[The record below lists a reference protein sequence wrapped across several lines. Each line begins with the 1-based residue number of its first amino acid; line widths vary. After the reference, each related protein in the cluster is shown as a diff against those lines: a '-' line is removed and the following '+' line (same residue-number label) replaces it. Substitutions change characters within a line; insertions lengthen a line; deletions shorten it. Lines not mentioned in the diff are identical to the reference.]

1 MKINLD
7 PIWEEAVQQQVFRG
21 LLTAMSRP
29 GQVVDISEHLAGH
42 PTFLVVLAT
51 LVDGMV
57 SLSDPHKVI
66 KPEFWP
72 LLQAKR
78 AGIGK
83 AGFVTLYGRQAPPR
97 DFHPQLG
104 ELTSPEGGAT
114 LIIIVDTIG
123 AESGMMLLLSG
134 PGVDGARELGVRGLH
149 RSWIDRRAEWT
160 KDFPLGVDLILVD
173 AGSVAAIPRT
183 TKVRI
188 K

>member
-7 PIWEEAVQQQVFRG
+7 PIWEEPVQQQVFRG

-57 SLSDPHKVI
+57 SLSDPHKMI
-66 KPEFWP
+66 GPEFWP

-78 AGIGK
+78 AGVGK
-83 AGFVTLYGRQAPPR
+83 AGFVTFFGHQAPPR
-97 DFHPQLG
+97 DFDPQLG
-104 ELTSPEGGAT
+104 ELASPESGAT

-123 AESGMMLLLSG
+123 AEHDMTLLLSG
-134 PGVDGARELGVRGLH
+134 PGVDGSRELYVSGLH
-149 RSWIDRRAEWT
+149 RSWIDRREEWT
-160 KDFPLGVDLILVD
+160 KHFPLGVDLILVD
-173 AGSVAAIPRT
+173 AGRMAAIPRT

-188 K
+188 T